1 MCFPVSY
8 LLSAGFI
15 LTNSN
20 YVYTCI
26 GSIMCLAAVVYLTE
40 NTGRTIWA
48 KAVAVLGGALGVLYA
63 SNQEQSA
70 CVLGGMLCGY
80 IFWYF
85 MFGFCIYFTTAFLP
99 MNSTTL

>member
-1 MCFPVSY
+1 MLSGKLSVVSW
-8 LLSAGFI
+8 FI

-20 YVYTCI
+20 YVYTRI
-26 GSIMCLAAVVYLTE
+26 GSIMCLAAVVYLYGKYRQ
-40 NTGRTIWA
+40 NDRA
-48 KAVAVLGGALGVLYA
+48 KAVAVLGGALGVVA

-85 MFGFCIYFTTAFLP
+85 MT
-99 MNSTTL
+99 